1 MENIKRIMR
10 ECMEKDNKKI
20 QILLSTFNG
29 EKYLREQLDSFVK
42 QSCFEKVKVL
52 IRDDGSTDNT
62 IEILKEYRD
71 KYGFQVLFGENLGV
85 NGSYEVL
92 LHSCDEEC
100 LYFALSDQDDVWL
113 PQKLDIAISRL
124 EKQNAALPAMFFS
137 LSCITDENLKPIGV
151 SQKPVYGVSFY
162 NAMVQ
167 NVCPGHTQVFNRVML
182 QFLKGS
188 NSAEINVMDWWIY
201 LIASGLGQVIYE
213 PRYTV
218 LHRQHGKNA
227 VGYEMHSIKKFFAR
241 FRRVRNGESVKLAVQ
256 LECYRR
262 NFGALLSAEYEKE
275 LDDFLDS
282 QESFLSRLSY
292 IKRAKV
298 FRQAKT
304 ENMYLYLLYLGGKY
318 CLRG

>member
-1 MENIKRIMR
+1 MENIKCIMR

-29 EKYLREQLDSFVK
+29 EKYLREQLDSFLK

-92 LHSCDEEC
+92 LHNCDERC
-100 LYFALSDQDDVWL
+100 QYFAFSDQDDVWL
-113 PQKLDIAISRL
+113 PHKLDLAVSRL
-124 EKQNAALPAMFFS
+124 EKQNATLPAMFFS
-137 LSCITDENLKPIGV
+137 LSCITDENLKSIGI

-167 NVCPGHTQVFNRVML
+167 NVCPGHTQVFNRITL
-182 QFLKGS
+182 QFLKES
-188 NSAEINVMDWWIY
+188 NFKEINVIDWWTY
-201 LIASGLGQVIYE
+201 LIVSGLGQVIYE
-213 PRYTV
+213 PEYTV

-227 VGYEMHSIKKFFAR
+227 VGYEMKAVKKFFAR
-241 FRRVRNGESVKLAVQ
+241 FRRVWSGESIKLALQ
-256 LECYRR
+256 LECYRK
-262 NFGALLSAEYEKE
+262 NFGALLPIDYKRE

-282 QESFLSRLSY
+282 QESFLSRLLY

-304 ENMYLYLLYLGGKY
+304 EDVYMYLLYLCGKY
-318 CLRG
+318 CLKG